1 MGMIISVISLDP
13 EYLNYI
19 VIFDQIGEYKYSEL
33 IEPPKSEHNQQIE
46 VEEVKQTENLRD
58 SVPEKKDIKLHNEV
72 FEIFEKWWNSKI
84 DLISSPE
91 NQANLEN
98 GGNELAAEQRQ
109 KFGMLMRDRIGRTAF
124 LEWFNYYKQ
133 NKDIIIPTK
142 EAFNNLSVLVLVW
155 FDEIQ
160 ATDDRENALQLLDQ
174 LNRFYIEIKEQGKPP
189 RMYLTKWIERHKM
202 LQDLSF
208 WEKIIFESIRKGL
221 RDEFSEYEYQ
231 FDVESAYRELI
242 YAKLSLFIMDMLSF
256 HLDKKDVKNIIVQF
270 WESHELTHD
279 QRINLIAKVANFGKD
294 I

>member
-1 MGMIISVISLDP
+1 MFLDP
-13 EYLNYI
+13 EYLSYI
-19 VIFDQIGEYKYSEL
+19 IKFDQIGEYRYSEPIEL
-33 IEPPKSEHNQQIE
+33 SKIEPINFKE
-46 VEEVKQTENLRD
+46 VEGTISQSEEMKGSHSQ
-58 SVPEKKDIKLHNEV
+58 KKELKLHHEV

-84 DLISSPE
+84 DLIVSPE
-91 NQANLEN
+91 KQSNLEN
-98 GGNELAAEQRQ
+98 GGSDPDIDQKQ
-109 KFGMLMRDRIGRTAF
+109 KFEALMSDKVGRTAF

-142 EAFNNLSVLVLVW
+142 EAFHNLSVLVLVW
-155 FDEIQ
+155 FDKVQEN
-160 ATDDRENALQLLDQ
+160 DDRENALQLLDQ

-189 RMYLTKWIERHKM
+189 RMYLTKCIERHKM

-256 HLDKKDVKNIIVQF
+256 HLDKKDVKEVIVQF
-270 WESHELTHD
+270 CESHELTHD
-279 QRINLIAKVANFGKD
+279 QRISLIAKVANFGKD